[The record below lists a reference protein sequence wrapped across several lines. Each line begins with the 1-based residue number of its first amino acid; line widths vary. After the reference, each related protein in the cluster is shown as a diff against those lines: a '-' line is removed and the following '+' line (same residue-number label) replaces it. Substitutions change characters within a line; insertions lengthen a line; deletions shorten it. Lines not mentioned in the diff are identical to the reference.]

1 MANTVKIA
9 RKLNS
14 AGVQWDEAQT
24 HAEVITDAV
33 DDALGEVATKDFVEN
48 HLAQQ
53 DAKMEKRLAQ
63 QDAKMEK
70 RHAQQDAKMDSIYY
84 KLDSKMDKGFAQQD
98 AKMDKVRI
106 EMAELRAEFKSSQL
120 SLTRWII
127 GLGTS
132 MIGLIIALGS
142 IIISNKLF

>member
-48 HLAQQ
+48 
-53 DAKMEKRLAQ
+53 RLAQ

>member
-53 DAKMEKRLAQ
+53 DAKM
-63 QDAKMEK
+63 
-70 RHAQQDAKMDSIYY
+70 DSIYY
-84 KLDSKMDKGFAQQD
+84 KLDSKMDKGFAQNGLD
-98 AKMDKVRI
+98 IAKVRI

>member
-48 HLAQQ
+48 
-53 DAKMEKRLAQ
+53 RLAQ
-63 QDAKMEK
+63 QDAKMEN
-70 RHAQQDAKMDSIYY
+70 HLAQQDAKMDSIYY

-98 AKMDKVRI
+98 SKMDKVRI

>member
-33 DDALGEVATKDFVEN
+33 DDALGEVATKDFIEY
-48 HLAQQ
+48 
-53 DAKMEKRLAQ
+53 RLAQ
-63 QDAKMEK
+63 QD
-70 RHAQQDAKMDSIYY
+70 S
-84 KLDSKMDKGFAQQD
+84 
-98 AKMDKVRI
+98 KMDKVRI

>member
-33 DDALGEVATKDFVEN
+33 DDALGEVATKDFVDN
-48 HLAQQ
+48 
-53 DAKMEKRLAQ
+53 RLAQ
-63 QDAKMEK
+63 QDA
-70 RHAQQDAKMDSIYY
+70 
-84 KLDSKMDKGFAQQD
+84 KMDKGFAQQD
-98 AKMDKVRI
+98 SKMDKVRI